1 MGGVSVSGADAIRN
15 FYANAWKAIPAFSIE
30 SVKVTAP
37 TPDFTAGEMRCEGE
51 VAVDLPHLG
60 LRAGDRLKLVGVSLF
75 WWKWVGDP
83 KGWTGSV
90 DEESLRG
97 WKIAAERAY
106 FYRVKG

>member
-1 MGGVSVSGADAIRN
+1 MGGVSVSGSDAIRN

-60 LRAGDRLKLVGVSLF
+60 LQAGDRLKLVGVSLF

-83 KGWTGSV
+83 KGWNGSV
-90 DEESLRG
+90 DEESLRS